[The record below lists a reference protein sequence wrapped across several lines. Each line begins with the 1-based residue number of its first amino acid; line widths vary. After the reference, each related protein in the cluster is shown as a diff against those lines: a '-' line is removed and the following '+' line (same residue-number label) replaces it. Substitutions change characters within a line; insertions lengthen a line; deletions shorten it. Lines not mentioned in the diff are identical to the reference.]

1 MTVLVTGATGTIGQ
15 HLVRELTAAGVPVR
29 AAVRDPGR
37 ATALAGTAAE
47 IVVADLDDA
56 RAVDRAV
63 DGADRVVLIAANTDR
78 QLEQES
84 GVIDAAERH
93 GVAHLIKVS
102 VGGAAPEAPLALA
115 RDHYEAEVRLRESGT
130 PATIVRPGFLMQ
142 NLIQYAGW
150 IGPDGTWPLPLGDA
164 AMAMIDAR
172 DVAAGLAGLAG
183 RAPRPWEDLAWPGP
197 EALTMAG
204 AARALG
210 AAAGR
215 SLHYVDGDA
224 EEFYDRL
231 VAAGHEPRYARDLTT
246 LYDVVVR
253 AGWVAAT
260 APDLG
265 GILGRDPRTFAQF
278 AADHA
283 ADFRA

>member
-15 HLVRELTAAGVPVR
+15 HLVRELAGAGVPVR

-37 ATALAGTAAE
+37 ATVLAGTVAE

-56 RAVDRAV
+56 RTVDRAV
-63 DGADRVVLIAANTDR
+63 DGTDRVVLIAANTDR
-78 QLEQES
+78 QLQQES
-84 GVIDAAERH
+84 TVIDAAKRH
-93 GVAHLIKVS
+93 GVAQLIKVS

-130 PATIVRPGFLMQ
+130 PAAIVRPGFLMQ

-150 IGPDGTWPLPLGDA
+150 IEPDGTWSLPLGDA

-172 DVAAGLAGLAG
+172 DVAFGLARLAG
-183 RAPRPWEDLAWPGP
+183 RAPRPWDDLAWPGQ
-197 EALTMAG
+197 EALSMAD
-204 AARALG
+204 AARVLG
-210 AAAGR
+210 EAAGR

-224 EEFYDRL
+224 GEFYARS
-231 VAAGHEPRYARDLTT
+231 VAAGNEPRYARDLTT

-260 APDLG
+260 VPDLR
-265 GILGRDPRTFAQF
+265 GILGREPRTFAQF

-283 ADFRA
+283 ADFRG